1 MEIVVNAIV
10 LKSVDYKDNDK
21 ILTLYS
27 LEKGKITA
35 GIKGVKKS
43 GAKLKFAS
51 EPFALC
57 EFVLAEKMGRFTVIG
72 ATYIDSFF
80 NLRLSLEKY
89 YVSSVILESLNL
101 LTGENEPDH
110 DLFTMAIN
118 AIKYVNYQEGELKI
132 LSGFLLGFINILGY
146 GIQTLNCNGCG
157 SVIDGRVFFSSRF
170 AEFYCYS
177 CRVDDA
183 MEITLE
189 TYKALRSIF
198 NKKIEEI
205 AKIEIAKP
213 SQIKL
218 LKFLNYYLSIKTE
231 VNIRS
236 IESLI
241 DFIS

>member
-1 MEIVVNAIV
+1 MDIIVNAIV

-57 EFVLAEKMGRFTVIG
+57 EYVLAERAGRYTVIG
-72 ATYIDSFF
+72 ATYIDTFF

-89 YVSSVILESLNL
+89 YTSSVILETLNL

-110 DLFTMAIN
+110 DLFTLAIN
-118 AIKYVNYQEGELKI
+118 AVKHVNYQSGELTA
-132 LSGFLLGFINILGY
+132 LNSFLLNFINLLGY
-146 GIQTLNCNGCG
+146 GIQKINCNGCDCK
-157 SVIDGRVFFSSRF
+157 IDGRVFFSSRF
-170 AEFYCYS
+170 AEFYCSS
-177 CRVDDA
+177 CRIDDA

-189 TYKALRSIF
+189 TYEALSSIF
-198 NKKIEEI
+198 NKSIEDAVKVTLPRTAEV
-205 AKIEIAKP
+205 
-213 SQIKL
+213 KL
-218 LKFLNYYLSIKTE
+218 LKFLTYYLQTKTE
-231 VNIRS
+231 VNVKS
-236 IESLI
+236 IKSLI

>member
-1 MEIVVNAIV
+1 MDIIVNAIV

-57 EFVLAEKMGRFTVIG
+57 EFVLAEKAGRYTVIG

-89 YVSSVILESLNL
+89 YSSSVILETLNL
-101 LTGENEPDH
+101 LTAENEPDP
-110 DLFTMAIN
+110 DLFSLVVN
-118 AIKYVNYQEGELKI
+118 AVKYINYQGVELKI
-132 LSGFLLGFINILGY
+132 LNGFLFNFITILGY
-146 GIQTLNCNGCG
+146 GIQTLNCNGCD
-157 SVIDGRVFFSSRF
+157 SLIDGRVFFSGRF
-170 AEFYCYS
+170 AEFYCSS
-177 CRVDDA
+177 CRIDDA

-189 TYKALRSIF
+189 TYLALRKIF
-198 NKKIEEI
+198 NKTIDEISKSTLKRQEE
-205 AKIEIAKP
+205 
-213 SQIKL
+213 IKL
-218 LKFLNYYLSIKTE
+218 LKFLTYYLQLKTE
-231 VNIRS
+231 INVKS
-236 IESLI
+236 VKSLI